1 MAIGTAIM
9 LLKNEGKGAG
19 NAMKTLKKQALA
31 LQEELTALR
40 RDFHMH
46 PELGLQEYR
55 TAARVEE
62 ELDRLGVEHRRV
74 GETGVWAT
82 IRGTGAGGGAV
93 LLRADIDA
101 LPITELNDV
110 PYKSQNDG
118 VMHACG
124 HDAHTACLLGAAKL
138 LTQNRDRFGGE
149 VRLVFQSAEECGN
162 TPEQFIA
169 EGVLRDVK
177 RVFGLHCAPD
187 LPSDT
192 VGLKPGP
199 NNAGVDRFSITVHG
213 LSTHVATPQLGV
225 DALYIAAQIVVA
237 LQALATRRID
247 PVEPVIL
254 GVGTL
259 RAGTTYNALAET
271 AVMEG
276 TTRTVTRETRTRV
289 RDEITQLAQNIAA
302 IYGGT
307 AELMWEEAASPLIN
321 DANAAA
327 EVCALAREYWP
338 EKRFITDRPI
348 SLIGDDFAEFILD
361 TPGAYAYLGTA
372 DPDRPGTQ
380 HNIHSADF
388 DIDERALPLG
398 AWLHAACAIQWLT
411 TD

>member
-1 MAIGTAIM
+1 M
-9 LLKNEGKGAG
+9 LSRNLRPIDR
-19 NAMKTLKKQALA
+19 KQA
-31 LQEELTALR
+31 
-40 RDFHMH
+40 
-46 PELGLQEYR
+46 
-55 TAARVEE
+55 
-62 ELDRLGVEHRRV
+62 
-74 GETGVWAT
+74 
-82 IRGTGAGGGAV
+82 AV
-93 LLRADIDA
+93 
-101 LPITELNDV
+101 
-110 PYKSQNDG
+110 
-118 VMHACG
+118 
-124 HDAHTACLLGAAKL
+124 
-138 LTQNRDRFGGE
+138 
-149 VRLVFQSAEECGN
+149 
-162 TPEQFIA
+162 
-169 EGVLRDVK
+169 
-177 RVFGLHCAPD
+177 
-187 LPSDT
+187 
-192 VGLKPGP
+192 
-199 NNAGVDRFSITVHG
+199 
-213 LSTHVATPQLGV
+213 
-225 DALYIAAQIVVA
+225 
-237 LQALATRRID
+237 
-247 PVEPVIL
+247 PVIL

-307 AELMWEEAASPLIN
+307 AELMWDEVASPLIN

-348 SLIGDDFAEFILD
+348 SLTGDDFAEFILD

-372 DPDRPGTQ
+372 DPNRPVTQ